1 MSLQLRPPNL
11 PPIRPI
17 QDAVLAQ
24 RTLLFKAGAFTFV
37 NGMLLLVPQWFMFE
51 VYGRVLNSRNA
62 ATLGW
67 LLLLT
72 VGAYLLIE
80 LLEVVRS
87 RVLWQVGERVD
98 TKLRKRLFDSA
109 FEAYLRRL
117 PVAHQQAFTDL
128 RTVREFIGSPAVA
141 ALMDI
146 PASLVMLL
154 LLFLL
159 SPWLGMM
166 ALVGLLLQMG
176 LMWSTEKRTMPQLMQ
191 ANRAAI
197 QAQSFASGM
206 LRNAQVIESMGML
219 GAVRKCWLD
228 RQRAFIVGQ
237 ASASDHAGLT
247 ATVAK
252 LIQTMQG
259 SLLLG
264 MACWLALHNNL
275 FGGGAMMIVA
285 SILGG
290 RVLAPT
296 AQLVG
301 SWRLVVGVRDAT
313 RRLNGLLA
321 LFADPEAKMSLPAPK
336 GLLTVEGVTAGAP
349 GSQGQILRNVS
360 FIAQPGEV
368 VVVSGPSAS
377 GKTSLV
383 RLLVGIWPAM
393 AGKVRLDGADVYG
406 WDKSELGPHVG
417 YVPQAIEL
425 FDGTVADN
433 IARFGI
439 VDDARVREAAAQV
452 GLTDTIEQLPQGFDT
467 PIGDDGAVLS
477 GGQRQRLA
485 LARAIY
491 GNPQLIVM
499 DEPNASLDETGEQ
512 QLVALLQGLKAR
524 GATVVVVT
532 HRAGLLAVADKLLV
546 LADGQVAAFGPR
558 DDVLAALKKAG
569 DQARAQ
575 VQARAAQALRG
586 ATGAPAP

>member
-1 MSLQLRPPNL
+1 MSLQLRPPSL
-11 PPIRPI
+11 PPTRPI
-17 QDAVLAQ
+17 HEALLAE
-24 RTLLFKAGAFTFV
+24 RSLLFKAGAFTFV

-51 VYGRVLNSRNA
+51 VYGRVLNSRSTT
-62 ATLGW
+62 TLGW

-72 VGAYLLIE
+72 IGAYLLVE

-87 RVLWQVGERVD
+87 RVLRQVGERVD
-98 TKLRKRLFDSA
+98 TRLRQRLFDSA

-117 PVAHQQAFTDL
+117 PVAHQQAFSDL

-141 ALMDI
+141 AMLDI
-146 PASLVMLL
+146 PASLAMLL

-159 SPWLGMM
+159 SPWLGLM
-166 ALVGLLLQMG
+166 ALVGLLLQLG
-176 LMWSTEKRTMPQLMQ
+176 LMWSTENRTMPQLTQ
-191 ANRAAI
+191 ANRSAI
-197 QAQSFASGM
+197 QAQTFASGM
-206 LRNAQVIESMGML
+206 LRNTQVIESMGML
-219 GAVRKCWLD
+219 SSVRKRWLD
-228 RQRAFIVGQ
+228 RQRTFIVGQ
-237 ASASDHAGLT
+237 AAASDHAGLT
-247 ATVAK
+247 STLAK
-252 LIQTMQG
+252 LIQSMQG

-264 MACWLALHNNL
+264 MACWLVLHNEL

-301 SWRLVVGVRDAT
+301 AWRLVVSVRDAT

-321 LFADPEAKMSLPAPK
+321 LFAEPESKMSLPAPK

-349 GSQGQILRNVS
+349 GTHGQILRNVS
-360 FIAQPGEV
+360 FVAQPGEV

-406 WDKSELGPHVG
+406 WDKSELGPNVG

-439 VDDARVREAAAQV
+439 VDETKVREAAVQV
-452 GLTDTIEQLPQGFDT
+452 GLADAIEQLPQAFDT
-467 PIGDDGAVLS
+467 PIGDDGAVMS

-485 LARAIY
+485 LARAVY
-491 GNPQLIVM
+491 GNPQFIVM
-499 DEPNASLDETGEQ
+499 DEPNASLDEAGEQ
-512 QLVALLQGLKAR
+512 QLVALLKTLKAR

-569 DQARAQ
+569 EQARAQ
-575 VQARAAQALRG
+575 MQARATQALR
-586 ATGAPAP
+586 ATAGEVAL